1 MTDKKPFDILND
13 KALQVRR
20 VNAKHQKHKTWPV
33 EKRIEVVT
41 KYLALGNM
49 SLVAELTGVGHQL
62 CRLWKTQPWW
72 KEMEAEIRASRTAQ
86 VDSKLSRIV
95 DKSLEMIEDRLENGT
110 IEMNAKTGEVF
121 RRPVNIKEIT
131 SVSQVLMGQQLQM
144 QKAQKE
150 EQVQQEQ
157 VSIKDQLAML
167 AAEFAKFN
175 TKRTVDVVATDV
187 APKENEVAFHD
198 EWEAGLQEGSG
209 TLYEQARSS
218 EEEDD
223 AECSEEGSGETRF
236 SPQG

>member
-1 MTDKKPFDILND
+1 VTKPLDVLND

-20 VNAKHQKHKTWPV
+20 VNAKHQKHKTWPI

-72 KEMEAEIRASRTAQ
+72 KEMEAEIRAARTSQ
-86 VDSKLSRIV
+86 VDSKLSKII

-110 IEMNAKTGEVF
+110 VEVAKDGSIF
-121 RRPVNIKEIT
+121 RRPANIKEIT
-131 SVSQVLMGQQLQM
+131 NVSQVLMGQQLQM

-150 EQVQQEQ
+150 ELVQQEQ
-157 VSIKDQLAML
+157 ISVKDQLAML

-175 TKRTVDVVATDV
+175 TKRTVDVVS
-187 APKENEVAFHD
+187 KEISSAIHE
-198 EWEAGLQEGSG
+198 EREEGLQEGSS
-209 TLYEQARSS
+209 TLYLETGGS

>member
-1 MTDKKPFDILND
+1 MTKPLDVLND

-20 VNAKHQKHKTWPV
+20 VTAKHQKHKTWPI

-86 VDSKLSRIV
+86 VDSKLSKIV

-110 IEMNAKTGEVF
+110 VEVAKDGSIF
-121 RRPVNIKEIT
+121 RRPANIKEIT
-131 SVSQVLMGQQLQM
+131 NVTQVLMGQQLQM

-175 TKRTVDVVATDV
+175 TKRTVDVVS
-187 APKENEVAFHD
+187 KEIDFAIHE
-198 EWEAGLQEGSG
+198 EREEGLQEGSS
-209 TLYEQARSS
+209 TLYLETGGS